1 MTRTEYEE
9 SVCHRLDGAVRVPYR
24 KVFFADGSEPLPSA
38 CHQNADRWV
47 QENRGAMVVRGWV
60 TYADF
65 GLSVGLT
72 AHSVV
77 QDRDGQLFD
86 ITPLGNERDRIGMQ
100 FVPHVGTE
108 QEFKTMQQSNVFMRC
123 PVKE

>member
-1 MTRTEYEE
+1 MTAACLYRVRAIKTRT
-9 SVCHRLDGAVRVPYR
+9 
-24 KVFFADGSEPLPSA
+24 DGSK
-38 CHQNADRWV
+38 NI
-47 QENRGAMVVRGWV
+47 RGAMVVRGWV

-65 GLSVGLT
+65 GVSIGLT

-77 QDRDGQLFD
+77 RDRDGQLFD
-86 ITPLGNERDRIGMQ
+86 ITPLGNERDRVGMW